1 MVNLRGKQMHKVNKN
16 NDYIPVS
23 WKTISY
29 ILMISFTVLTI
40 FPLVWLFYSSF
51 KTHGEILNAPLAL
64 PKDPTVI
71 NYINAWT
78 IGNMDIALLNSIFYT
93 FFSTVLT
100 VFLALSAGFALSKI
114 KSRWSGIIY
123 GALTV
128 GLLFTVQSA
137 IVPLFLM
144 ESRLGIINTRLG
156 VIIPYI
162 AFGLPM
168 STLIAYSYIR
178 SIPDALIESASIDG
192 ANYIQIFFSIIIPCS
207 TPVIAT
213 MTILSFLRHWNEFIF
228 VFVLTTGNNMRSL
241 PVAIYS
247 FAGRLNSEYG
257 MQFAALVIS
266 IIPMIVFY
274 MIFHKQLIKGFGEGA
289 LKE

>member
-1 MVNLRGKQMHKVNKN
+1 MSKANKINRVNKN
-16 NDYIPVS
+16 NDYIPAT
-23 WKTISY
+23 WKTVSY
-29 ILMISFTVLTI
+29 ILMISFTLLTM
-40 FPLVWLFYSSF
+40 FPLAWLFYSSF
-51 KTHGEILNAPLAL
+51 KTHGEILNSPIAL

-78 IGNMDIALLNSIFYT
+78 IGNMDVALLNSIFYT
-93 FFSTVLT
+93 VVATVFT

-114 KSRWSGIIY
+114 KSRMSVFIY
-123 GALTV
+123 ATLTI

-137 IVPLFLM
+137 IVPLFIM

-156 VIIPYI
+156 VLIPYI

-168 STLIAYSYIR
+168 STLIAYSYIK

-213 MTILSFLRHWNEFIF
+213 MIILSFLRHWNEFIF
-228 VFVLTTGNNMRSL
+228 VFVLTTGNHMRSL

-274 MIFHKQLIKGFGEGA
+274 IIFHKQLIKGFGDGA

>member
-29 ILMISFTVLTI
+29 ILMIGFTILTI

-78 IGNMDIALLNSIFYT
+78 IGNMDIALVNSVFYT
-93 FFSTVLT
+93 FVSTVLT

-168 STLIAYSYIR
+168 STLIAYSYIK

-213 MTILSFLRHWNEFIF
+213 MVILSFLRHWNEFIF